1 MFPRNI
7 SLLAIIG
14 VLVPLTARA
23 QSGAVPNTP
32 VGAVVREW
40 FDAFGSG
47 DTLRILDFYR
57 RYMPERMPQGPAN
70 SRADMGRFDLV
81 SVEKSEP
88 RRIEMLVREKRSQR
102 IVYGMFELASGEPPR
117 VAHFA
122 LSPIPPHTT
131 LAALSI
137 DATGRAAIITKAIA
151 LLDSFYVIPEVAKQ
165 IADSLRARRARGSF
179 DAYTNKLS
187 FSARLRDDL
196 RELSRDKHMGL
207 SFIPRRALP
216 PPPQGPADP
225 GTDEAAREREFAD
238 MVNCEFVKAERLE
251 GNIGYLKFD
260 AFMDVDLCGATA
272 SAAMNFVAATRAL
285 IIDMRENGGGSPAM
299 VSYVLSYLF
308 PKRTHM
314 TDLRERRTG
323 EVTEFWTRDS
333 VPGPRFGGD
342 KPVYVLTSANTI
354 SGAEEF
360 TYNLKV
366 RKRATIVGEV
376 TAGAAHA
383 TGPRTLVDGFILMV
397 PDRRPIN
404 AVTGTNWEGVGVEPD
419 IKTSAADALAAALK
433 HLRSVSRP

>member
-1 MFPRNI
+1 MFRRSTPLI
-7 SLLAIIG
+7 AIIG
-14 VLVPLTARA
+14 LLAPLVARA
-23 QSGAVPNTP
+23 QSGQIPNTP
-32 VGAVVREW
+32 VGSVVRNW

-47 DTLRILDFYR
+47 DTLRMLDFYR

-70 SRADMGRFDLV
+70 SRADMARFDLV

-88 RRIEMLVREKRSQR
+88 RRIEMLVRENRSQR
-102 IVYGMFELASGEPPR
+102 IVYGMFELASGEPLR
-117 VAHFA
+117 IAHLV
-122 LSPIPPHTT
+122 LSPIPPNTT
-131 LAALSI
+131 LAALGI
-137 DATGRAAIITKAIA
+137 DATGRAAIIAKAIA
-151 LLDSFYVIPEVAKQ
+151 LLDSSYVIPEVARRMG
-165 IADSLRARRARGSF
+165 DSLQARSLRGSY
-179 DAYTNKLS
+179 DAYTNKMS

-216 PPPQGPADP
+216 PPPQGPP
-225 GTDEAAREREFAD
+225 GAGSDGAAREREFAD
-238 MVNCEFVKAERLE
+238 MVNCEFVKAEALE

-285 IIDMRENGGGSPAM
+285 IVDMRENGGGSPAM

-308 PKRTHM
+308 PQRTHM

-323 EVTEFWTRDS
+323 AVTEFWTRDS
-333 VPGPRFGGD
+333 VPGRRFGGD
-342 KPVYVLTSANTI
+342 KPVYVLTSASTI

-383 TGPRTLVDGFILMV
+383 TSPYPLTDGFILMV
-397 PDRRPIN
+397 PDRRPMN
-404 AVTGTNWEGVGVEPD
+404 AVTGSNWEAVGVEPD
-419 IKTSAADALAAALK
+419 IKTSAADALAVALK
-433 HLRSVSRP
+433 HIRSVSRP